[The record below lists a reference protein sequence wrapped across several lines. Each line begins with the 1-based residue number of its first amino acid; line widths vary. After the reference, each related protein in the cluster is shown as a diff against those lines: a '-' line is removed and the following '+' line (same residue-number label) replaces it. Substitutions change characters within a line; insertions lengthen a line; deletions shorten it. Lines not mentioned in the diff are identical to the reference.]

1 MVLMA
6 VYAYPNL
13 TRNASV
19 SNLQDLLQV
28 LICILLEPDV
38 HQVNLIRI
46 KLVNQVATMWPLCII
61 FLLCIKCL
69 ANKILQYNT
78 MAKVNVV
85 MLKSLKAV
93 IEN

>member
-38 HQVNLIRI
+38 HQVNLIRN
-46 KLVNQVATMWPLCII
+46 KLYIQVDKISPCSHVKIVN
-61 FLLCIKCL
+61 
-69 ANKILQYNT
+69 
-78 MAKVNVV
+78 
-85 MLKSLKAV
+85 AV
-93 IEN
+93 IKDQRSSYLLAFTYLS